1 MASVSTPPPPVTSST
16 AVVPAVPADFANPT
30 ATPIAASAHRGLDAT
45 PVTAAAPSVSV
56 TTDTFTSTTSSNLP
70 SPVPGS
76 DPAAA
81 SVATV
86 LASVP
91 RTYSTLPHRAVQ
103 HAHAAEVLSVANP
116 AAIRMI
122 VHVFVAGIA
131 CSALIDTG
139 ATVSAVS
146 HRFLERHHH
155 VPALRPEHHRGISV
169 TVADNRSCQS
179 LSSLPSAPITLTD
192 GVSYDSSLITLP
204 LPSGIDLLLGT
215 DWLNAHRAS
224 IHFNGAAAAT
234 ISVGSSN
241 MSAGADSSRHSLAH
255 SGPTPSVHYLGLDED
270 GAMLTIELGSSQ
282 SSRRRRPQPN
292 DACPVLAISVSP
304 APTSVG
310 VTDPAMATTVADIV
324 AAHPKVFSEPTSL
337 PDRPGMVPMRIDLKP
352 GSSLPHPR
360 SYRVPHKQ
368 LAILTEWVAKA
379 LAKGWI
385 QPQLSPVA
393 EPVFLVPKPTPGQF
407 RVVQDFRRINQITAD
422 IAQSAS
428 RNINEMHDRLAT
440 ARWLSACD
448 LRDGFYQLRLDPRDR
463 YLTGFVVDGVQYCW
477 NVASMGLQ
485 YAPLYFQREVDRILR
500 EASLLNDVK
509 LSTVLPHMDPA
520 TLDRWTTPNS
530 LPDTVPV
537 GSNGI
542 PDPSLTVGYLAPY
555 VDDIIA
561 ATDFEDPGLH
571 QALLR
576 AMLSVLAEADVYLK
590 LPKCQL
596 MCREVDFLGF
606 TVGNGQLRPNAD
618 KLSALRDWPVPT
630 SVSTLRSFLGY
641 VNYFRRHIPGYS
653 ELARCLHRLT
663 NKGVPFVWAP
673 EQQHAFDRL
682 IAILQQRPCLQLP
695 RYDRPFVVVSDASTT
710 GVGAALMQETDGH
723 LLPCAYF
730 SRSLTDSERNY
741 SARDL
746 EAYGVLLAVE
756 KWRHHLW
763 GYPAEVRVLTDHQS
777 LAFLRSQRDLTGRV
791 ARWAVRLSEYNL
803 KVIYFPGR
811 HNVVADALSRLPHSS
826 AIPAVLEHLAQ
837 RDLDINDVELPVPP
851 AMISVLS
858 EAQWSAVLTR
868 SQHRQRQPSMQSPP
882 SGPAAVPSPTLPPS
896 TPTTTPPSTPTTTP
910 PTMADDPALPHDTSS
925 GLTRSQGPTST
936 EFRAL
941 CDYSADSDFGPI
953 VELISLIN
961 STPALL
967 AQQTAQPAQIDPKLV
982 PTRLRKYLPKLP
994 YYSLVDGQLF
1004 NLGTDGRAL
1013 VIPDVRHNGVSLR
1026 TTMMELYHD
1035 DPLSGHRGARR
1046 TAHRLRRNFYW
1057 HRLHRDVEHFVRTCG
1072 ECARA
1077 KSRTSAPVG
1086 LVNPLPVGSG
1096 PFQHISIDWI
1106 MPLDPCRMS
1115 GHDAILV
1122 VICDFSKRVRLL
1134 PCHTSITGQQTAEL
1148 LRRHIFLQ
1156 FGFPIS
1162 IRSDRDPRLTG
1173 HFWTDFAHFSGINH
1187 KMTSGGYAASNGL
1200 VERVNR
1206 VIEEIARCYVDFRQY
1221 HLFEV
1226 LAEIEFAI
1234 NDSVNPETDVS
1245 PFQATLGY
1253 SPLRPVE
1260 IASGA
1265 YRNSTVASL
1274 TEHFDRICALQSQVH
1289 DGLVQAQAAW
1299 VYEANR
1305 HRRAVPLDQYQPG
1318 DWVYVDRRN
1327 FTPAAARDAPAHKL
1341 RHRFEGPYE
1350 ITHRVSATSYRVRL
1364 PPRSRVHPVF
1374 HSSRIKRLMPSNLFP
1389 ERRGG
1394 RADPSI
1400 IEDEEIWDV
1409 QQVLKKRRHRKRT
1422 QYLVHWRGFPTSEST
1437 WEDAASLRTDGCQES
1452 IDDFEHRP
1460 TVSVAW
1466 PRGYR

>member
-1 MASVSTPPPPVTSST
+1 MASVPTSPPSATSSAT
-16 AVVPAVPADFANPT
+16 AAPAVPADFANPT
-30 ATPIAASAHRGLDAT
+30 ATPTTDSAHRSLDAT

-56 TTDTFTSTTSSNLP
+56 TADASTSTSSTTHLRP
-70 SPVPGS
+70 APGS
-76 DPAAA
+76 DPDTA

-91 RTYSTLPHRAVQ
+91 RTYSTLPHRAAQ
-103 HAHAAEVLSVANP
+103 HSHTAKVLSVSNP

-122 VHVFVAGIA
+122 VRVFVAGVA

-155 VPALRPEHHRGISV
+155 VPALKPEHHRGISV
-169 TVADNRSCQS
+169 TVADNRSYQS
-179 LSSLPSAPITLTD
+179 LSSLSSAPITLTD
-192 GVSYDSSLITLP
+192 GVSYESSLITLP

-234 ISVGSSN
+234 IFVGSSN

-255 SGPTPSVHYLGLDED
+255 SGPAPSVHYLGLDED
-270 GAMLTIELGSSQ
+270 GAMLTVELGSSQ
-282 SSRRRRPQPN
+282 PSRRRHPQPQT
-292 DACPVLAISVSP
+292 DRPVLAVSMSP
-304 APTSVG
+304 TPTSVG
-310 VTDPAMATTVADIV
+310 VTDPTMATTVADIV
-324 AAHPKVFSEPTSL
+324 AAHPKVFTEPTTL

-360 SYRVPHKQ
+360 SYRVPHRQ

-393 EPVFLVPKPTPGQF
+393 EPVFLVPKPTAGQF

-440 ARWLSACD
+440 AHWLSACD

-500 EASLLNDVK
+500 DASLLNDVK
-509 LSTVLPHMDPA
+509 LSTLLPHMDAA
-520 TLDRWTTPNS
+520 TRARWTTPGA

-537 GSNGI
+537 GPSSI
-542 PDPSLTVGYLAPY
+542 PDPGLTVGYLAPY

-576 AMLSVLAEADVYLK
+576 AMLSVLAAADVYLK

-618 KLSALRDWPVPT
+618 KLSALRDWPIPT

-663 NKGVPFVWAP
+663 NKGVPFIWAL
-673 EQQHAFDRL
+673 EQQRAFDQL
-682 IAILQQRPCLQLP
+682 IAMLQQQPCLQLP

-710 GVGAALMQETDGH
+710 GVGAALMQENDGH

-730 SRSLTDSERNY
+730 SRSLTDAERNY

-777 LAFLRSQRDLTGRV
+777 LEFLRSQRDLTGRV

-803 KVIYFPGR
+803 KVMYYPGR

-837 RDLDINDVELPVPP
+837 RDPDINDVELPVPP
-851 AMISVLS
+851 AMVSVLS
-858 EAQWSAVLTR
+858 EAQWSAMLTR
-868 SQHRQRQPSMQSPP
+868 SQHRQRQPSMQSPSMQSP
-882 SGPAAVPSPTLPPS
+882 SPAAVSNPAPSPS
-896 TPTTTPPSTPTTTP
+896 TSEVT
-910 PTMADDPALPHDTSS
+910 DQVLPHAAPG
-925 GLTRSQGPTST
+925 GLTRSRGPTSS
-936 EFRAL
+936 EFRTL
-941 CDYSADSDFGPI
+941 CDYSADPDFGPI
-953 VELISLIN
+953 VELIGLIN

-967 AQQTAQPAQIDPKLV
+967 AQQVAQPAQIDPKLV
-982 PTRLRKYLPKLP
+982 PTRLRKFLPKLP
-994 YYSLVDGQLF
+994 YYSLADGQLF

-1013 VIPDVRHNGVSLR
+1013 VIPDVVYNGVSLR
-1026 TTMMELYHD
+1026 TTMIELYHD
-1035 DPLSGHRGARR
+1035 EPLSGHRGARR

-1134 PCHTSITGQQTAEL
+1134 PCHTTITGQQTAEL

-1234 NDSVNPETDVS
+1234 NDSVNPETAVS

-1265 YRNSTVASL
+1265 HHNSTVASL
-1274 TEHFDRICALQSQVH
+1274 TEHFDRICALQSQVR

-1305 HRRAVPLDQYQPG
+1305 HRRAVPLDKYQPG

-1327 FTPAAARDAPAHKL
+1327 FTPAAERDSPAHKL
-1341 RHRFEGPYE
+1341 RHRFAGPYQ
-1350 ITHRVSATSYRVRL
+1350 IVARVSATSYRVRL

-1374 HSSRIKRLMPSNLFP
+1374 HSSRIKRVSPSEIYP
-1389 ERRGG
+1389 GRRGG
-1394 RADPSI
+1394 RADPSLI
-1400 IEDEEIWDV
+1400 GGEEVWDV
-1409 QQVLKKRRHRKRT
+1409 QQILQKRQHRRRL

-1437 WEDAASLRTDGCQES
+1437 WEDASSLRADGCQPS

-1460 TVSVAW
+1460 TASIVGH
-1466 PRGYR
+1466 PTTTT